1 MMIKI
6 RKFSAERRAAM
17 QDVSGQQG
25 FTLIE
30 LMVVII
36 IIGLLAAI
44 AIPQFLGQRK
54 SAWDAETK
62 SDLGNFELAASSYSL
77 KNGGDFG
84 TAAAPMTLSALGAAP
99 YRFAPSVDDPIG
111 NWTLVVSAD
120 VHSYTITVFNQSF
133 VPTTAGHV
141 FTFDSSTGLTSV
153 S

>member
-6 RKFSAERRAAM
+6 RKYCAERRAAM

-44 AIPQFLGQRK
+44 AIPQFIGQRQ

-62 SDLGNFELAASSYSL
+62 SDLSNFELAASSYSVN
-77 KNGGDFG
+77 NGGNFG
-84 TAAAPMTLSALGAAP
+84 TTATPMSLSALGAAP

-111 NWTLVVSAD
+111 NWTLVVSSD
-120 VHSYTITVFNQSF
+120 RHSYTITAFNRSF
-133 VPTTAGHV
+133 SPTTGHV